1 MFNILPY
8 FLNSNFCLAN
18 YSDAVAEGEGQTE
31 ISGMNVYLIMSEI
44 IRCMTVS
51 YRAKIDAISI
61 KDFFTFKSYI
71 TKLKIYL
78 VIKMLLRNTPRIVI
92 GIFLAKYE

>member
-51 YRAKIDAISI
+51 YRAKID
-61 KDFFTFKSYI
+61 
-71 TKLKIYL
+71 L

-92 GIFLAKYE
+92 GIFLAIYE